1 MKQMLKK
8 MGVGF
13 LVAIF
18 LTVNILPTLGTFAEA
33 AETGSIT
40 IENPEPEKSYDI
52 YQIFD
57 LTYSGTGEGEDKKNV
72 SYTIAQGW
80 DAFFTTDPGKKYLV
94 EDTKENRELNPI
106 VVGGETK
113 RIKIKTEDEVSD
125 FAAAASA
132 FAVKNDIPKI
142 NVTAGKTDT
151 TVTKSGLKLG
161 YYLVYPKGAVK
172 KKGQKSIV
180 SLTSTLPDAK
190 VQIKGTYPTIKKT
203 ANRKTADYGEDIT
216 YTITGEVPDTTDYAT
231 YIYTITDT
239 LSEGLTLNEKSVKV
253 EIGGVDKTTD
263 GNIEYVEK
271 DPATGKLKINFNMR
285 NLQTLKGQEIKV
297 TYTAKLNEKAV
308 IGKDGN
314 TNKAQLT
321 YSNDP
326 KDSDKKETT
335 PGETFSVYTGSI
347 TIDKHD
353 GKDESK
359 KLSGAKFILK
369 NAEDKYYKYDATAQK
384 VLWVAE
390 GEADTVTTGDTGEVG
405 KAEFKGIKDGT
416 YHLIETE
423 APKGYNKLT
432 AEVEVTVGD
441 KEGEKREAVA
451 DVENNTGSELPGT
464 GGMGAKIFII
474 IGGGIGLLAAGMYRR
489 NRKMNAGNR

>member
-18 LTVNILPTLGTFAEA
+18 LTVNMLPTLGAFAEE

-57 LTYSGTGEGEDKKNV
+57 LTHSADKKNV
-72 SYTIAQGW
+72 SYTIAEGW
-80 DAFFTTDPGKKYLV
+80 KDFFTTGAGKKYLV
-94 EDTKENRELNPI
+94 ANEPGNSENSKLNPI
-106 VVGGETK
+106 VVDGVTK
-113 RIKIKTEDEVSD
+113 RINITETNVKD
-125 FAAAASA
+125 FAAVASA
-132 FAVKNDIPKI
+132 FAVKNEIPKI

-151 TVTKSGLKLG
+151 TVTQSDLKLG

-172 KKGQKSIV
+172 KEGQKSIV
-180 SLTSTLPDAK
+180 SLTSTLPDAT

-203 ANRKTADYGEDIT
+203 ADPKTADYGEDIA
-216 YTITGEVPDTTDYAT
+216 YTITGEVPDTTDYET

-239 LSEGLTLNEKSVKV
+239 LSSGLTLDANSVKV
-253 EIGGVDKTTD
+253 KIGGVDKTTD
-263 GNIEYVEK
+263 GNITCEK
-271 DPATGKLKINFNMR
+271 DVAAGTLKIDFKML
-285 NLQTLKGQEIKV
+285 NLQDLKGQEIKV
-297 TYTAKLNEKAV
+297 TYTAKLNDKAV

-326 KDSDKKETT
+326 KDGSQTTPT
-335 PGETFSVYTGSI
+335 PGETVSVYTGSI
-347 TIDKHD
+347 KIYKHV
-353 GKDESK
+353 GGDENK
-359 KLSGAKFILK
+359 PLSGAKFILK
-369 NAEDKYYKYDATAQK
+369 NAEGKYYKSDGKVVSWETEAQAAT
-384 VLWVAE
+384 VVETTAE
-390 GEADTVTTGDTGEVG
+390 G

-416 YHLIETE
+416 YQLVETE

-432 AEVEVTVGD
+432 KDTDVEV
-441 KEGEKREAVA
+441 GETDRTPVA
-451 DVENNTGSELPGT
+451 KVANNSGGSELPGT